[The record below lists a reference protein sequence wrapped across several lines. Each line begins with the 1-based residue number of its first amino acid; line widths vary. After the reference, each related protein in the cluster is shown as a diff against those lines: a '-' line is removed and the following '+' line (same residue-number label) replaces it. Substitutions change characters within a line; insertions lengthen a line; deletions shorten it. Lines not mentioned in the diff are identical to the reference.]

1 MNLQQLF
8 NKLVIDNEPV
18 MLPFRDRKE
27 YDSLRVMLVRK
38 YQGFAEQCSAVGM
51 AQYDSQFI
59 ECVWDKDV
67 CEGTFVFKDKADAK
81 RKRKEYVLKGI

>member
-8 NKLVIDNEPV
+8 NKIVLESDAVI
-18 MLPFRDRKE
+18 MPFADRKDYE
-27 YDSLRVMLVRK
+27 SLRVMLVRK

-51 AQYDSQFI
+51 TQYDEKFI
-59 ECVWDKDV
+59 ECTWDKDV

-81 RKRKEYVLKGI
+81 RKRRQYVLKSI